1 MLQTGYCWV
10 NLMIYREIWVISWK
24 GPIWL
29 LLLILLRDRKMLYY
43 IFAYMSIL
51 LLRSCDLNLHI
62 TSCELWC
69 SMSILLLRSCDLN
82 LHITSCD
89 LNLHISCELWC
100 SLDCKFHGSIL
111 LFEKPDL
118 VLMIFFLKRNKWFI
132 LLLRRCRAVVPIFY
146 LYYWY
151 PRSHSV

>member
-1 MLQTGYCWV
+1 MVRRNLGNLLLQRVKTQESWIWSVKIEPDLCMLQTGYCWV

-69 SMSILLLRSCDLN
+69 S
-82 LHITSCD
+82 
-89 LNLHISCELWC
+89 
-100 SLDCKFHGSIL
+100 LDCKFHGSIL

-132 LLLRRCRAVVPIFY
+132 LLKY
-146 LYYWY
+146 HE
-151 PRSHSV
+151 SHTY